1 MLARQIGVAC
11 VTGKIPKREG
21 KAQQFRAAFRNEVQG
36 ALMRRA
42 AGCERDQVSE
52 AEGKENGRPPLK
64 EDAATDQRAP
74 YEARARRANAHDFNR
89 DRKGES

>member
-1 MLARQIGVAC
+1 ML
-11 VTGKIPKREG
+11 
-21 KAQQFRAAFRNEVQG
+21 
-36 ALMRRA
+36 RA